1 MVLKYKIGESSTD
14 SLTNKIPPSKKEKES
29 MSKGQFN
36 VQDQFLNQVRRE
48 KLKVI
53 IELLSGE
60 KVECTVT
67 SFDNFSLIVEAKGY
81 RLIYKH
87 GISSI
92 YTAEPSPKLKFFE
105 KGS

>member
-1 MVLKYKIGESSTD
+1 MTKS
-14 SLTNKIPPSKKEKES
+14 
-29 MSKGQFN
+29 QFN

-48 KLKVI
+48 KVKVI
-53 IELLSGE
+53 VELLSGE
-60 KVECTVT
+60 KVEGTVI
-67 SFDNFSLIVEAKGY
+67 SFDNFSIIVEDKGY

-92 YTAEPSPKLKFFE
+92 YPSNPSPQLKFFE